1 MVDVGEEVE
10 FLWEEDVVEL
20 VVEVVGADVES
31 GDSLNF
37 VNLWEIHVLSHLLWQ
52 LTREKHKER

>member
-31 GDSLNF
+31 GD
-37 VNLWEIHVLSHLLWQ
+37 
-52 LTREKHKER
+52 